1 LGAVFYLM
9 RHADTDWTLV
19 NERHLVGAAN
29 DLAPLTELGVR
40 QVEAALQQI
49 RPLDI
54 RLILTSPMTRAL
66 QTAALLSRAL
76 DLPLAVEFDLHE
88 WVPDRTYSWSTPDEV
103 LALIE
108 NMRHHGGEWP
118 VGEPRPLWEPM
129 SAVRQRS
136 LGVLTRYADAA
147 YAIAVVTHG
156 GVVESLTG
164 RMVEVAEIL
173 QYGLPSLPV
182 DAAN

>member
-29 DLAPLTELGVR
+29 DLAPLTDLGVK
-40 QVEAALQQI
+40 QVEAAVAQV
-49 RPLDI
+49 RPLGI

-76 DLPLAVEFDLHE
+76 DVPLAVEFDLHE
-88 WVPDRTYSWSTPDEV
+88 WVPDLTFSWTTPEEV
-103 LALIE
+103 LALLE
-108 NMRHHGGEWP
+108 NMRRHGGEWP
-118 VGEPRPLWEPM
+118 CRESRPAWEPM

-136 LGVLTRYADAA
+136 LGVLTRYATAT
-147 YAIAVVTHG
+147 YPIGVVTHG
-156 GVVESLTG
+156 GVIESLTG
-164 RMVEVAEIL
+164 RTVGLTEIL
-173 QYGLPSLPV
+173 TYDLPSPPL
-182 DAAN
+182 

>member
-1 LGAVFYLM
+1 LLRLGAVFYLM
-9 RHADTDWTLV
+9 RHADTDWPLV

-29 DLAPLTELGVR
+29 DLAPLTEMGVK
-40 QVEAALQQI
+40 QVVVALEQL
-49 RPLDI
+49 RPLGI

-66 QTAALLSRAL
+66 QTAALLCRPL

-88 WVPDRTYSWSTPDEV
+88 WVPDCTYSWSTPDEV

-108 NMRHHGGEWP
+108 NMRQYGGEWP
-118 VGEPRPLWEPM
+118 VGEPRPIWEPM

-136 LGVLTRYADAA
+136 LSVLTRYAGTT
-147 YAIAVVTHG
+147 YPIAVVTHA

-164 RMVEVAEIL
+164 RTVDLTEIL
-173 QYGLPSLPV
+173 PYELPSPP
-182 DAAN
+182 